1 MKKVVL
7 VMSVILF
14 NLCLT
19 SCESNDDDFFG
30 SENPIEV
37 SIDDGDDEI
46 LPPRR
51 P

>member
-7 VMSVILF
+7 VMFVILF

-19 SCESNDDDFFG
+19 SCESNDDEFF
-30 SENPIEV
+30 EEMNQIEF
-37 SIDDGDDEI
+37 SINDGEDEL